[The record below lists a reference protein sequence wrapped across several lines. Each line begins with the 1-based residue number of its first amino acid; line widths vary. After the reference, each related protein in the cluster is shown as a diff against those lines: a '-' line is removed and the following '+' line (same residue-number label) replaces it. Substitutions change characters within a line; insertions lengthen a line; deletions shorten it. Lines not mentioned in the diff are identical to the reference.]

1 MPNRLYELVA
11 LGPELLAEAKRR
23 GKGVNESHM
32 LVHHVLS
39 RAFKEDLTSIPSG
52 ALRAHLASK
61 LTQTIE
67 CRTA

>member
-1 MPNRLYELVA
+1 MPNRLSELVA

-39 RAFKEDLTSIPSG
+39 RAFKEDLTSIPAG
-52 ALRAHLASK
+52 ALRAHLASQ
-61 LTQTIE
+61 LQQTIE
-67 CRTA
+67 CRA